1 MESGIPWFNTI
12 IIAGATLLAAGVLIA
27 TNSPEWGIAR
37 AHRASVRARLPF
49 GSDEVAL
56 TARRHMRRLLR
67 TDMWGLLA
75 TCVVAFGVLAFI
87 PGSDS
92 PFTLWMFTGAILLV
106 AAATSAYTSLR
117 ERLFSPAPTALR
129 VARGR
134 EMRVG
139 DYIDPLRRHL
149 PSVVLTLATVGT
161 AIALT
166 WASIGPAH
174 DSSTTLANIVAL
186 LAALLIAYS
195 AVAGSRIAERA
206 ILRRPQPAAN
216 PLQLAWDDLFR
227 ADALGGLRLFAALAA
242 WIPFGIAAVMLS
254 QAVGFAGTS
263 PAGSLA
269 WSFPW
274 WGIPLLQVIYTF
286 GSGKLPGTLHPGAP
300 LPVPVTFASQEVTA

>member
-1 MESGIPWFNTI
+1 
-12 IIAGATLLAAGVLIA
+12 
-27 TNSPEWGIAR
+27 
-37 AHRASVRARLPF
+37 
-49 GSDEVAL
+49 
-56 TARRHMRRLLR
+56 
-67 TDMWGLLA
+67 
-75 TCVVAFGVLAFI
+75 
-87 PGSDS
+87 
-92 PFTLWMFTGAILLV
+92 
-106 AAATSAYTSLR
+106 
-117 ERLFSPAPTALR
+117 
-129 VARGR
+129 
-134 EMRVG
+134 MRVG

-206 ILRRPQPAAN
+206 ILRRPQPASN